1 MNNESKKN
9 IISSVL
15 TTLSFYDL
23 FEFPLTN
30 MEIYD
35 NLWGVKCGLNEC
47 LKAIDTLREEN
58 KLYFA
63 DGFYCLSGRG
73 ELVDIRK
80 KRYLFSYHKWRMIEK
95 HLWVFRLV
103 PFIKM
108 VGVSNTLGFSNAK
121 ENGDIDLLVITKKDR
136 LFTTRLILTFWMLI
150 LGKWRHGKNV
160 ANRFCLSFYVT
171 ENYINFRKLLIDEND
186 IYLMYWLK
194 WLRPIYG
201 TDMKVAENFWRKN
214 KWVEKFIPNTKMI
227 NPLLN
232 TDKPNCWGKLG
243 EIILS
248 GWLGDLIEI
257 FLEKSQLMK
266 IKKKTPADNIDGA
279 MASKNILKFHPE
291 GKRGEYAGK
300 WLEMVR
306 KID

>member
-1 MNNESKKN
+1 MSSIKN
-9 IISSVL
+9 SILS
-15 TTLSFYDL
+15 TLAFYNL

-30 MEIYD
+30 MEIFD
-35 NLWGVKCGLNEC
+35 NLWGVKCDLNDC
-47 LKAIDTLREEN
+47 LKTIDVLREEN
-58 KLYFA
+58 KIDFA
-63 DGFYCLSGRG
+63 DGFYCLAGRG
-73 ELVDIRK
+73 ELFNIRK
-80 KRYLFSYHKWRMIEK
+80 KRYLFSYHKWRMVEK
-95 HLWVFRLV
+95 YRWVFRLV
-103 PFIKM
+103 PFIKL

-121 ENGDIDLLVITKKDR
+121 ENGDIDLLVITKKNR
-136 LFTTRLILTFWMLI
+136 LFTTRVILTGWMFL

-201 TDMKVAENFWRKN
+201 TDMKAAENFWRKN

-232 TDKPNCWGKLG
+232 TDKPNWWGKLG

-248 GWLGDLIEI
+248 SWLGDLVEM
-257 FLEKSQLMK
+257 FLEKSQLIK
-266 IKKKTPADNIDGA
+266 IKKKTPIDNIDGA

-291 GKRGEYAGK
+291 GKRGEYAKK
-300 WLEMVR
+300 WREMVE
-306 KID
+306 IIG